1 MQFRNLL
8 PFILLS
14 MSALNG
20 LAQQTIRGTVV
31 DEQSTS
37 PLPGVTVFV
46 SGTDPIIGTSTDLD
60 GRFELPGVA
69 IGRADLVFSFIGYE
83 TRTLPGVLVNSGKE
97 TVIDVQ
103 LTEKVLAIDE
113 VVING
118 DNGQPGEAL
127 NDMAT
132 VSARQLSVDEARRY
146 SGTRSDPSRMAQ
158 NFAGVSSPG
167 DDRNDIIIRGNSPA
181 GVLWRMEGID
191 IPNPSHFGTLGATGG
206 PVTILNTNNLSDA
219 DFFTGAFP
227 AEYGNATAGVFDLGL
242 RNGNTAKHEFLG
254 QIGFNGFEAGA
265 EGPLSGNKNS
275 SYVANYRYST
285 LGVLEAMGLD
295 FGTGSSIPQY
305 QDLTFKLNLPT
316 EKAGRFS
323 LFGFGG
329 VSDIAFLSSEK
340 EVDAEAVFGD
350 DGLDQVFK
358 SNTGMVGLN
367 HTYFFDENTYGRFF
381 LGISGFQ
388 STGNIDSISTED
400 LETLIDLTDFDYS
413 QIRYTAGYELNR
425 KFNARNKLN
434 AGITADLFDLNLDQR
449 TLIGGEQR
457 QVTAYD
463 GTAGFIRGWAQWQHR
478 FTDALTL
485 NGGVHGSYFLLNE
498 TGMVEPRVSMRYSFG
513 NKQSINFGSGLHS
526 QLQPLEVYFIETR
539 LPDGSTAQTNR
550 ELGLF
555 KSFHAVAGYDKLI
568 GERLRVKVE
577 GYYQYLYDAAVEQQL
592 SSFSLLNAGAD
603 FGFPDNDS
611 LVNEGTGRN
620 LGVELTLERYL
631 NKGWYVLGTVSVYDA
646 RYTASDGAERNTAF
660 NGNYIANLLGGKEFA
675 LGRGHSIGLD
685 SKVTVGG
692 GRRYIP
698 IDLEASR
705 TAGYEI
711 RLEDLA
717 YSEQFDPYFRL
728 DLKLSYSLEGK
739 HASQKF
745 SVDLQNLTGQENVFS
760 QSYNQLTGDLTTR
773 YQLGFF
779 PDIQYRVL
787 F

>member
-1 MQFRNLL
+1 MFLRTFLL
-8 PFILLS
+8 ATLLHPLL
-14 MSALNG
+14 AAQ
-20 LAQQTIRGTVV
+20 AQQTIRGQVL
-31 DEQSTS
+31 DEQSTA
-37 PLPGVTVFV
+37 PLPGVTVIV
-46 SGTDPIIGTSTDLD
+46 SGTDPLIGTSTDLD
-60 GRFELPGVA
+60 GNFVLPGVSV
-69 IGRADLVFSFIGYE
+69 GRADVVFSYIGYE
-83 TRTLPGVLVNSGKE
+83 PRTLSGVLVNAGKE
-97 TVIDVQ
+97 TVLTIN
-103 LTEKVLAIDE
+103 LTEKVQALDA
-113 VVING
+113 VVVKA
-118 DNGQPGEAL
+118 DNGTPGEAL

-132 VSARQLSVDEARRY
+132 VSVRQLSVDEARRY

-242 RNGNTAKHEFLG
+242 RNGNTGKHEFLG

-265 EGPLSGNKNS
+265 EGPLGNNKKS
-275 SYVANYRYST
+275 SYVVNYRYST

-305 QDLTFKLNLPT
+305 QDVTFKLNLPT
-316 EKAGRFS
+316 EKAGRFT

-329 VSDIAFLSSEK
+329 LSYIEFLSSQK

-350 DGLDQVFK
+350 DGYDQVFR

-367 HTYFFDENTYGRFF
+367 HTYFFNPNTYGRFS
-381 LGISGFQ
+381 LAVSGFQ
-388 STGNIDSISTED
+388 STGDIDSINTED
-400 LETLIDLTDFDYS
+400 LTQLIDLTDFDYG
-413 QIRYTAGYELNR
+413 QLRYTASYELNR

-434 AGITADLFDLNLDQR
+434 AGITADLFALNLDER
-449 TLIGGEQR
+449 TLLEGAQR
-457 QVTAYD
+457 PITAFD
-463 GTAGFIRGWAQWQHR
+463 GNAGYLRGWAQWQHR
-478 FTDALTL
+478 FSDAFSL

-498 TGMVEPRVSMRYSFG
+498 TGMVEPRASLRYRLG
-513 NKQSINFGSGLHS
+513 NSQSLNFGAGLHS
-526 QLQPLEVYFIETR
+526 QLQPLEVYFTESR
-539 LPDGSTAQTNR
+539 LPDGSTIQTNR
-550 ELGLF
+550 ELDLF
-555 KSFHAVAGYDKLI
+555 KSVHLVAGYDKLI
-568 GERLRVKVE
+568 GERLRLKVE
-577 GYYQYLYDAAVEQQL
+577 GYYQYLYDAAVEQRA
-592 SSFSLLNAGAD
+592 SSFSMLNAGAD
-603 FGFPDNDS
+603 FGFPNNDS

-620 LGVELTLERYL
+620 MGVELTLERYL
-631 NKGWYVLGTVSVYDA
+631 NKGWYLLSTVSIYDA

-660 NGNYIANLLGGKEFA
+660 NGNYIANVLGGKEFA
-675 LGRGHSIGLD
+675 LGKGHSIGLD
-685 SKVTVGG
+685 SKVTLGG
-692 GRRYIP
+692 GRRYTP

-705 TAGYEI
+705 IADREI
-711 RLEDLA
+711 RLDDVA

-739 HASQKF
+739 KATQKF
-745 SVDLQNLTGQENVFS
+745 SVDLQNLSGQENVFS
-760 QSYNQLTGDLTTR
+760 QSYNRLSQDLNTR